1 MSEKRATDEELA
13 LEAKRWDSGEITP
26 SGWED
31 APSAVPRSKE
41 STAISIRLPVRLVAI
56 LKELARRAGI
66 GYQVLIKR
74 WLDERVRD
82 EHERLREEMARRIIT
97 IRLDSPVFI
106 SYVAGFDG
114 RTIKAVNPELT
125 PIAPQG

>member
-1 MSEKRATDEELA
+1 
-13 LEAKRWDSGEITP
+13 
-26 SGWED
+26 
-31 APSAVPRSKE
+31 
-41 STAISIRLPVRLVAI
+41 LVAI